1 MSHIDTLGRMD
12 LCILGMVLC
21 SQWVRV
27 LQASLERDMVVEFKQ
42 KCKKKKKTKFYEH
55 WFIEKEYITYLLINE
70 SYMVQSDIVHFIK
83 QKLWIWIPLMC
94 SLNLELYLS
103 AL

>member
-12 LCILGMVLC
+12 LCILGMVLG

-42 KCKKKKKTKFYEH
+42 KMQKKKR
-55 WFIEKEYITYLLINE
+55 
-70 SYMVQSDIVHFIK
+70 K
-83 QKLWIWIPLMC
+83 QNFMNID
-94 SLNLELYLS
+94 S
-103 AL
+103 